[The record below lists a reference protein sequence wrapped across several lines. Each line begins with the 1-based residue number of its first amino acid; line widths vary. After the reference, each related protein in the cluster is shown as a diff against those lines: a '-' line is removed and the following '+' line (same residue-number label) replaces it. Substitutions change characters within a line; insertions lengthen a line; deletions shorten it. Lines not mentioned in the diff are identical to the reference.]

1 MCITKCCHFDKRG
14 INAQY
19 NVCIT
24 HRGTGISALGKSPR
38 RRSPPIGGERLRAEI
53 PWAEDKS
60 IFLIKGVFFIFRPR
74 EFRPIDARPILT
86 HF

>member
-1 MCITKCCHFDKRG
+1 MTIDPHPKQKG
-14 INAQY
+14 
-19 NVCIT
+19 
-24 HRGTGISALGKSPR
+24 GTGISALGKSPR